1 MVAAGQEL
9 WAMGGWD
16 SAQFQDAVEIFD
28 VRANAWRAGVR
39 MKTAHA
45 YFLAGHLNGEMY
57 AAAGMV
63 ERQVH
68 SRTHTELTLNLG
80 LHLQHDISDCILTHK
95 HSHVMQCD
103 SF

>member
-63 ERQVH
+63 DRQVL
-68 SRTHTELTLNLG
+68 SQIPVELSVKFQPRL
-80 LHLQHDISDCILTHK
+80 
-95 HSHVMQCD
+95 
-103 SF
+103 

>member
-63 ERQVH
+63 DRQVF
-68 SRTHTELTLNLG
+68 SQIPVELSVKFQP
-80 LHLQHDISDCILTHK
+80 HL
-95 HSHVMQCD
+95 
-103 SF
+103 